1 MDIVSHYSTYTT
13 ARSAVSQAGTNTAK
27 GVSDGAF
34 EEMAQEVSAKSADRS
49 EHLYNGSMSRA
60 KLSDAEIAALANKY
74 DVRSM
79 GDSEYDSFLDDLESM
94 GAISAD
100 EKRRLGYKGIMF
112 LDLDSMTTCW
122 MAPVSS
128 DGSTPIFNRME
139 ANGDIYRWL
148 TDRIQWKP
156 GGSSD
161 PAQKK
166 AREDEV
172 EMYNALADI
181 VRRMDARRGAND
193 KAEEKAELIRQL
205 ADGNSEFYVNMRAQL
220 KAQVEKSK
228 EDKEAQDIID
238 ALGKVLDALSGKED
252 VTGKK
257 VSLNKSASEMA
268 KTVGNRISELKPTD
282 PERIKLEQML
292 KRLEE
297 IGIYVDLDD
306 MDDLWQGEDETFETL
321 TQLLARRQAEEISK
335 NVQPNGKEVNETA

>member
-34 EEMAQEVSAKSADRS
+34 GEMAQEVSAKPADRS
-49 EHLYNGSMSRA
+49 EHLYNGSTSRA

-74 DVRSM
+74 DVRNMS
-79 GDSEYDSFLDDLESM
+79 DSEYDSFLDDLESM
-94 GAISAD
+94 GAISEY
-100 EKRRLGYKGIMF
+100 EKRHQLGYKGIMYF
-112 LDLDSMTTCW
+112 DPDDMSTW
-122 MAPVSS
+122 PVGP
-128 DGSTPIFNRME
+128 DGSTPIFRRTE
-139 ANGDIYRWL
+139 AGGDIYQWL
-148 TDRIQWKP
+148 TDRIQWMS

-166 AREDEV
+166 AWENKV

-181 VRRMDARRGAND
+181 VRRMDTRRAVND
-193 KAEEKAELIRQL
+193 KAEEKAELVRQL

-228 EDKEAQDIID
+228 EDKEEQDIID

-292 KRLEE
+292 KRLED

-306 MDDLWQGEDETFETL
+306 MDDLWQSEDGTFETL
-321 TQLLARRQAEEISK
+321 TQLLTRRQTEEISK
-335 NVQPNGKEVNETA
+335 DPQYNGKEVNETA